1 MVVDMVIAQVDWL
14 SILSIGVT
22 VASILASCIIALLP
36 FVLG

>member
-1 MVVDMVIAQVDWL
+1 MLVDVVIAQVDWL

-22 VASILASCIIALLP
+22 VASIVASFVIFLLP